1 MDESAEPFTM
11 IDAGN
16 LYMAITASGLMT
28 VQCGAM
34 GILGK
39 ESSRDKARADAFKAW
54 ITARAGESIISL
66 GAGVVA
72 ILDAFTVVVGIL
84 AGVLAITCGYR
95 GLKRIAQQPDLLG
108 KRLCVAGM
116 ILGSMGIA
124 MSLILWLVVYPN
136 LTK

>member
-1 MDESAEPFTM
+1 
-11 IDAGN
+11 
-16 LYMAITASGLMT
+16 
-28 VQCGAM
+28 
-34 GILGK
+34 
-39 ESSRDKARADAFKAW
+39 
-54 ITARAGESIISL
+54 
-66 GAGVVA
+66 
-72 ILDAFTVVVGIL
+72 
-84 AGVLAITCGYR
+84 VLAITCGYR